1 MSLASN
7 SSYGENYK
15 PITNTAL
22 CALECFELY
31 EWPRS
36 VHSVLCTKW
45 GGGICTDHGTDR
57 GPLREREIEE
67 DRERERKRER
77 DREIEHFSG
86 ARPRRE
92 YEWLIARAAASG
104 RELRAFVCVATI

>member
-1 MSLASN
+1 MSVL
-7 SSYGENYK
+7 SYTDG
-15 PITNTAL
+15 L
-22 CALECFELY
+22 CA
-31 EWPRS
+31 
-36 VHSVLCTKW
+36 LCTKW

-104 RELRAFVCVATI
+104 RELRAFVCLVLMLIIGSATSLHTQL